1 VVVAG
6 EPSKGIEQIRE
17 RLGLRV
23 FRGKTVRALHVVEL
37 IANLSELVLQKQV
50 VIVRHVVLENLDD
63 LRVMVTLEALHQQ
76 FT

>member
-63 LRVMVTLEALHQQ
+63 LRVMVTLEALH
-76 FT
+76 

>member
-63 LRVMVTLEALHQQ
+63 LRVMVTLEALHQ
-76 FT
+76 